1 MEYDKY
7 RPTNVFLASAFCGT
21 VFALESANIVG
32 YTELALNAGGKNMV
46 GPCFVNTGSTTI
58 KLSDIEVTGYENSDY
73 YMWTDMAA
81 PVVVVQRR
89 ASNGQPYAQY
99 SWSAEFDGENWLDG
113 SWVKDIGDDNDPVL
127 KPGDALW
134 VQTPDLEDCTAF
146 NFKVSGEV
154 MKGSIGFELNAGGK
168 ISVCNPSPVACKLSD
183 VEVQG
188 YQNSDYY
195 MWTDMAAPVV
205 VIQKLLSNGQPE
217 RQYSWS
223 AEFDGENW
231 LDGSWVKD
239 IGDVSAAD
247 WSLAPG
253 EGMWVQCPD
262 LEDCEKFTMVFPA
275 AL

>member
-7 RPTNVFLASAFCGT
+7 RPTNVFLAAAFCGT

-58 KLSDIEVTGYENSDY
+58 KLSDIEVTGYE
-73 YMWTDMAA
+73 
-81 PVVVVQRR
+81 
-89 ASNGQPYAQY
+89 
-99 SWSAEFDGENWLDG
+99 
-113 SWVKDIGDDNDPVL
+113 
-127 KPGDALW
+127 
-134 VQTPDLEDCTAF
+134 
-146 NFKVSGEV
+146 
-154 MKGSIGFELNAGGK
+154 
-168 ISVCNPSPVACKLSD
+168 
-183 VEVQG
+183 
-188 YQNSDYY
+188 NSDYY